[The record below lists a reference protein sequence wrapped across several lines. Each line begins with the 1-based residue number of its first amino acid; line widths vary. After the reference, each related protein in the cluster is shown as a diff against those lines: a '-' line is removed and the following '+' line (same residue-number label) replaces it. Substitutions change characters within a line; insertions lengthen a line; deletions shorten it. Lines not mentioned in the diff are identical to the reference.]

1 MYSSNWVLSLA
12 LPSSYPPFTP
22 SLPFLFPSLPSF
34 LPASLSPSLSSSLPP
49 FLSSLPSPSLLF
61 SLHPPQIVG
70 TPSYISPEICE
81 GKMYKNKSDIWAL
94 GCILYELT
102 TLKKAFEGPVRIVNM
117 SALHLL

>member
-12 LPSSYPPFTP
+12 LPSSYPPFP
-22 SLPFLFPSLPSF
+22 PSLPSF

-102 TLKKAFEGPVRIVNM
+102 TLKKAFEGPVRIVLPIVNM